1 MDRKRK
7 VGMEKRDLF
16 LQQLGVHI
24 AQVRREQN
32 YTQDRLYLEA
42 GFSRGTLSKIERG
55 LVNPQIY
62 TLEMIAKTIGVPLR
76 RLVSFKR
83 K

>member
-1 MDRKRK
+1 MDRRKKTGADKRNRFL
-7 VGMEKRDLF
+7 EK
-16 LQQLGVHI
+16 LGAHI
-24 AQVRREQN
+24 AQVRKEQH

-55 LVNPQIY
+55 LVNPQIW
-62 TLEMIAKTIGVPLR
+62 TLEVIAKTIGVPLSK
-76 RLVSFKR
+76 LVIFKR

>member
-1 MDRKRK
+1 MDKKLVSNTTKRELYLK
-7 VGMEKRDLF
+7 
-16 LQQLGVHI
+16 QLGEHI
-24 AQVRREQN
+24 AQIRKEQD

-55 LVNPQIY
+55 LVNPQIW
-62 TLEMIAKTIGVPLR
+62 TLQIIAKTIGVPLAK
-76 RLVSFKR
+76 LVTISK